1 MSSLSQFHRLPRYP
15 CIVIVD
21 PHVGATCAH
30 LGVRHRA
37 IVVALFVN
45 VLACGKTP
53 RPAPLTEAMTTQA
66 PPVAST
72 VPSASALPSASVAS
86 EEPIVEVEP
95 PPRDPGP
102 FNIPFGVIDGKK
114 PPRNVFVIAAKSP
127 KNPQRLIAFLHGICN
142 PPEYACGLWQESSVD
157 LGFLVCPTGDA
168 SCGPGQYNA
177 PTWGKPESKIDEDL
191 ETAVEAASAQ
201 FPGAISR
208 DDAVLCGFSRGA
220 YMAVRFALAHPGR
233 WPYLVLNEANV
244 TLDAAALRKAKVRA
258 VALIAGELG
267 GQIGG
272 EKKTVAALEKAG
284 FPVKFW
290 PMPKAGHWYSEDIA
304 QIMREA
310 VEFVTSHPE

>member
-1 MSSLSQFHRLPRYP
+1 MHAPE
-15 CIVIVD
+15 
-21 PHVGATCAH
+21 GAVAAKMCTAA
-30 LGVRHRA
+30 VSIPPMHRA
-37 IVVALFVN
+37 VIAAAFLVN
-45 VLACGKTP
+45 ALACGKTP
-53 RPAPLTEAMTTQA
+53 RLAPAEPAAA
-66 PPVAST
+66 PHAT
-72 VPSASALPSASVAS
+72 VGAASVAAPAPAPVEATVAPS
-86 EEPIVEVEP
+86 VEPAP

-102 FNIPFGVIDGKK
+102 YNLPFGVADGKK
-114 PPRNVFVIAAKSP
+114 PPRNVFVVAAKSP

-142 PPEYACGLWQESSVD
+142 PPEYACGLWQETSVD

-177 PTWGKPESKIDEDL
+177 PTWGKPEPKIDEDL
-191 ETAVEAASAQ
+191 EAAIDAARAQ
-201 FPGAISR
+201 FPDAISR

-258 VALIAGELG
+258 VALIAGEIG

-290 PMPKAGHWYSEDIA
+290 PMPKAGHWYSDDIA
-304 QIMREA
+304 TIMQEA
-310 VEFVTSHPE
+310 IEFVTAVKE